1 MTQKKY
7 SDLQLL
13 TRLLGMARPYWLPL
27 SGLLLASLLAA
38 PLALL
43 LPLPIKIA
51 IDSVLGKAP
60 PPQFLRA
67 LLPAQWL
74 DAQESLL
81 WLVLGMIFCLALLQQ
96 TRNFVASLLRQ
107 YCGESLTIRL
117 RTILFSHTQR
127 LSLAFHDEK
136 GSAESL
142 YRIQYDARAAEEAV
156 VNGVIPMVGSLATL
170 IAMIVVVFRLDWLLT
185 LVALA
190 VCPPLLGAT
199 QIFRPRLRGR
209 WEAFKKSESSVLEL
223 VQESLSMIRV
233 VVAFGR
239 ERHEQGRFAERSATA
254 LRRKVL
260 AVFLEGLLG
269 ILIAL
274 TIAAGMAGVLFVG
287 IRHVLQDR
295 LLLGDFL
302 LMMLYLGMVYQPL
315 QALATKTSAV
325 QAALAGAAR
334 ALTVLDAKPDVVDR
348 PGSRAIERTL
358 GAIEF
363 RGVSFSYDETP
374 VLGDISFRVAPRT
387 RVGIVGP
394 TGAGKS
400 TLLSLLPR
408 FYDPT
413 AGQVLLDGVD
423 LRDYKLADLRE
434 QFAVVLQDTALVSMT
449 LAENIAYGRPDAPLE
464 EIIRAAQLADAHTFI
479 MQTPHG
485 YDSEVGERGAR
496 LSGGERQRIAL
507 ARAFLRNAPVLILDE
522 PTSAVDAATEEKVL
536 EALERLMQNRT
547 TFIISHSAG
556 VVEKCDLLL
565 YMDEGRLKQVRS
577 RQSEPSVLS

>member
-1 MTQKKY
+1 
-7 SDLQLL
+7 
-13 TRLLGMARPYWLPL
+13 
-27 SGLLLASLLAA
+27 
-38 PLALL
+38 
-43 LPLPIKIA
+43 
-51 IDSVLGKAP
+51 
-60 PPQFLRA
+60 
-67 LLPAQWL
+67 
-74 DAQESLL
+74 
-81 WLVLGMIFCLALLQQ
+81 
-96 TRNFVASLLRQ
+96 
-107 YCGESLTIRL
+107 
-117 RTILFSHTQR
+117 
-127 LSLAFHDEK
+127 
-136 GSAESL
+136 
-142 YRIQYDARAAEEAV
+142 
-156 VNGVIPMVGSLATL
+156 
-170 IAMIVVVFRLDWLLT
+170 
-185 LVALA
+185 
-190 VCPPLLGAT
+190 
-199 QIFRPRLRGR
+199 
-209 WEAFKKSESSVLEL
+209 
-223 VQESLSMIRV
+223 MIRV

-239 ERHEQGRFAERSATA
+239 ERHEQIRFAERAATA
-254 LRRKVL
+254 LRRKVM

-287 IRHVLQDR
+287 IWHVLQGR

-302 LMMLYLGMVYQPL
+302 LMMFYLGMVYQPL
-315 QALATKTSAV
+315 QALATKTSGV

-334 ALTVLDAKPDVVDR
+334 AFTVLDAKPDVVDR
-348 PGSRAIERTL
+348 PGARDIERTL
-358 GAIEF
+358 GAVEF

-374 VLGDISFRVAPRT
+374 VLSDISFRVAPQT
-387 RVGIVGP
+387 RVGILGP

-449 LAENIAYGRPDAPLE
+449 LAENIAYGRPDATRE

-485 YDSEVGERGAR
+485 YDSEVGERGTR

-522 PTSAVDAATEEKVL
+522 PTSAVDAATEGKVL

-565 YMDEGRLKQVRS
+565 YLGEGRIKQVRS
-577 RQSEPSVLS
+577 RQSELVV

>member
-1 MTQKKY
+1 MT
-7 SDLQLL
+7 
-13 TRLLGMARPYWLPL
+13 
-27 SGLLLASLLAA
+27 
-38 PLALL
+38 
-43 LPLPIKIA
+43 
-51 IDSVLGKAP
+51 
-60 PPQFLRA
+60 
-67 LLPAQWL
+67 
-74 DAQESLL
+74 
-81 WLVLGMIFCLALLQQ
+81 
-96 TRNFVASLLRQ
+96 
-107 YCGESLTIRL
+107 
-117 RTILFSHTQR
+117 
-127 LSLAFHDEK
+127 
-136 GSAESL
+136 
-142 YRIQYDARAAEEAV
+142 
-156 VNGVIPMVGSLATL
+156 
-170 IAMIVVVFRLDWLLT
+170 
-185 LVALA
+185 
-190 VCPPLLGAT
+190 
-199 QIFRPRLRGR
+199 
-209 WEAFKKSESSVLEL
+209 
-223 VQESLSMIRV
+223 
-233 VVAFGR
+233 
-239 ERHEQGRFAERSATA
+239 
-254 LRRKVL
+254 
-260 AVFLEGLLG
+260 
-269 ILIAL
+269 
-274 TIAAGMAGVLFVG
+274 
-287 IRHVLQDR
+287 
-295 LLLGDFL
+295 
-302 LMMLYLGMVYQPL
+302 
-315 QALATKTSAV
+315 V